1 MKKNVATLFIAFA
14 AIFALCSVALANNYE
29 PVPYSSL
36 YLDGCG
42 ASLRAKGNGEMA
54 VDVVVDSVGKA
65 DKVGIREIYV
75 EELKDGKWY
84 FYESLDSV
92 DHPEFYEYNT
102 YCYVDTIKFDGVPG
116 RYYRVTI
123 TAYVKKGNG
132 SDTLDHMTDKTL
144 CT

>member
-1 MKKNVATLFIAFA
+1 MKTRITSLAFA
-14 AIFALCSVALANNYE
+14 LLLILSLGSNAFANDSDV
-29 PVPYSSL
+29 VPYSSL
-36 YLDGCG
+36 YLDGCIV
-42 ASLRAKGNGEMA
+42 ALRANGDGEMA

-75 EELKDGKWY
+75 EELKNGKWY

-92 DHPEFYEYNT
+92 DHPEFYEYNS
-102 YCYVDTIKFDGVPG
+102 YCYVNTIKFDGVPG

-123 TAYVKKGNG
+123 TAYAKKGNG
-132 SDTLDHMTDKTL
+132 SDTLDHTTDKTL

>member
-1 MKKNVATLFIAFA
+1 MKTRITSLAFA
-14 AIFALCSVALANNYE
+14 LLLILSLGSNAFANDSDV
-29 PVPYSSL
+29 VPYSSL
-36 YLDGCG
+36 YLDGCIV
-42 ASLRAKGNGEMA
+42 ALRANGDGEMA

-75 EELKDGKWY
+75 EELKNGKWY

-92 DHPEFYEYNT
+92 DHPEFYEYNS
-102 YCYVDTIKFDGVPG
+102 YCYVNTIKFDGVPG

-123 TAYVKKGNG
+123 TAYAKKGNG
-132 SDTLDHMTDKTL
+132 SDTLDHTTNKTL